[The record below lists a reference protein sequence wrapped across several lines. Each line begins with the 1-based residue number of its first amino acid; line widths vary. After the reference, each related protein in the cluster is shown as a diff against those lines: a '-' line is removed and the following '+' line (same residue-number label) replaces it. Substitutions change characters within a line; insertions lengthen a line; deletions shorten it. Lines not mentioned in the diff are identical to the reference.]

1 MFTLKVRNKYDEELE
16 ISNNPAYS
24 IVSVDGIDPPES
36 TINTTHNAGADGSVF
51 NSAFINERTIT
62 ITLAINY
69 PAEANRLNL
78 YRYFKS
84 KFPVRLFY
92 KNKRRDVY
100 IDGYVQ
106 SFQIAYFDQKQ
117 TAQIVIYCPLPMFNN
132 VNDNIQDFSNIEPMF
147 EFPFDID
154 EPGIEFSVIIP
165 NNEKSII
172 NKGDMDTGVII
183 SIKAVGSV
191 ITPKI
196 YNVDANESMIL
207 NVSMISGDEIIID
220 TRQGHKSIKMISG
233 DTTTNIIGTLDHA
246 SSWFV
251 LKPGDNVFTL
261 DADALPENMIV
272 VFTVIDQFE
281 GV

>member
-1 MFTLKVRNKYDEELE
+1 MFTLKVRNKYDEEFE

-69 PAEANRLNL
+69 PAEVNRLNL

-106 SFQIAYFDQKQ
+106 SFQVAYFDQKQ

-132 VNDNIQDFSNIEPMF
+132 VNDNIQEFSNIEPLF

-165 NNEKSII
+165 NNEKAII

-196 YNVDANESMIL
+196 YNVDTNESMIL
-207 NVSMISGDEIIID
+207 NVSMLSGDEIIID

-233 DTTTNIIGTLDHA
+233 DATTNIIGTLDHA

>member
-16 ISNNPAYS
+16 ITNNKAYS
-24 IVSVDGIDPPES
+24 IISIDGIDPPES
-36 TINTTHNAGADGSVF
+36 SINTTHNAGADGSVY
-51 NSAFINERTIT
+51 NSAFINERSIT
-62 ITLAINY
+62 LTLAINS

-92 KNKRRDVY
+92 KNASRNVY

-106 SFQIAYFDQKQ
+106 SFQVAYFEQKQ

-132 VNDNIQDFSNIEPMF
+132 VEDNIQDFSNIEPMF
-147 EFPFDID
+147 EFPFSIAQ
-154 EPGIEFSVIIP
+154 PGIEFSVIIP
-165 NNEKSII
+165 NSEKSII

-183 SIKAVGSV
+183 SIRAVGSV

-196 YNVDANESMIL
+196 YNVDTNESMIL
-207 NVSMISGDEIIID
+207 NVSMISGDEIRID
-220 TRQGHKSIKMISG
+220 TRQGHKSVKMISG
-233 DTTTNIIGTLDHA
+233 DTTTNIIGTLEHG
-246 SSWFV
+246 SSWFT
-251 LKPGDNVFTL
+251 LRPGDNIFTL